1 MKTLLNVILIT
12 VISLSA
18 YSQSPNQIAGRV
30 VSNDKGVPFLS
41 VYIQGTSN
49 GSITN
54 ENGEFTLQD
63 LPGEEMLLC
72 IDGLGYKTIHHPL
85 APASNKEDLLFQIE
99 EDELLLEE
107 VVVTGSR
114 VGLLRYLP
122 GSASIVQPGELAIA
136 APVSANEIL
145 RNIPGVHVVDEEGAG
160 LRVNIGIRGLDPDRS
175 RNALV
180 LEDGIPVALAPY
192 GEPEMYYSPNIERMS
207 GMEVLKGN
215 GSILFG
221 PQTIG
226 GVVNYITEDPGK
238 EPAGKVSF
246 RAGDFG
252 YNSTLL
258 KYSNTIRNT
267 GFTINYNRKT
277 AQEFGPTWFLLHDLN
292 SKLVMDLSPKS
303 RLTMKL
309 GVYDENSN
317 STYVGITQAM
327 YDEGGFDYMNIA
339 PDDNLHIRRYA
350 MSASHAYLLSDGLK
364 LNTTVFAYTTSRD
377 WNRQDFTYDPGVS
390 RLTGISYGTAD
401 AFEGAIYMRNGTGQR
416 NRQFEV
422 AGIEPRLSY
431 RYELL
436 NKTSKLDAGVRFLYE
451 RAYEQRVNGTRAGV
465 SSGELR
471 NDEAR
476 TGNAFSSFVQH
487 KTLFTDQLS
496 VTAGLRTESIWYERD
511 IYRLNHTD
519 TLIGNSTRDFALIPG
534 AGMNYNVS
542 EKVGLF
548 TGLHR
553 GYAPPRTK
561 DAISNEG
568 VALELEAENSWN
580 YELGM
585 RAEIL
590 QTKLELTAFYMN
602 FSNQVIPVSE
612 SAGGAGAGYING
624 GATTHKGAEMSLLVP
639 LNGQASGKWNNSFMV
654 AGTVVD
660 SRFSSDRYILEKTGT
675 DLEKTPVYVN
685 VKGNKTP
692 YAPELTLASSLVLD
706 YAGIIGLRLSGNYI
720 GEQFTD
726 ALNTVDVRDHIAQDA
741 ADPDFD
747 YCQATLN
754 GRIGIM
760 PARFVADAS
769 VWYRLGQSG
778 LEFTLAIK
786 NLTDERYIASRR
798 PQGIRV
804 GMPRFISG
812 GVSYTF

>member
-1 MKTLLNVILIT
+1 VFILIT
-12 VISLSA
+12 VITITVYAQTS
-18 YSQSPNQIAGRV
+18 NQIAGRV
-30 VSNDKGVPFLS
+30 VSNENGVPFLS

-54 ENGEFTLQD
+54 ENGEFILRD
-63 LPGEEMLLC
+63 LPPEEMLLC
-72 IDGLGYKTIHHPL
+72 IDGLGYKTIYHPL
-85 APASNKEDLLFQIE
+85 EPAGIQDDLLFQIE

-122 GSASIVQPGELAIA
+122 GSASIVQARELAMA

-145 RNIPGVHVVDEEGAG
+145 RNIPGVHVVEEEGAG

-238 EPAGKVSF
+238 EAAGKVSF
-246 RAGDFG
+246 RGGDFG

-258 KYSNTIRNT
+258 KFSNRISNT
-267 GFTINYNRKT
+267 GFAINYNRKA
-277 AQEFGPTWFLLHDLN
+277 AQEFGPTTFLLHDIN
-292 SKLVMDLSPKS
+292 SKLVMHLSPRSK
-303 RLTMKL
+303 LTMKL

-327 YDEGGFDYMNIA
+327 YDEGGYDYLTIA

-350 MSASHAYLLSDGLK
+350 MSASHSYLVSDGLK
-364 LNTTVFAYTTSRD
+364 LNTTLFAYTTSRD
-377 WNRQDFTYDPGVS
+377 WNRQDFTYDPGAS
-390 RLTGISYGTAD
+390 RLTGISYGTEEAH
-401 AFEGAIYMRNGTGQR
+401 EGTIFMRNGTGQR

-436 NKTSKLDAGVRFLYE
+436 NRTSKLDAGVRFLYE
-451 RAYEQRVNGTRAGV
+451 KAYEQRVNGTRAGA

-471 NDEAR
+471 NDEIRA
-476 TGNAFSSFVQH
+476 GKAFSSFVQH
-487 KTLFTDQLS
+487 KTLLTDQLTI
-496 VTAGLRTESIWYERD
+496 TAGLRSENTWYERD
-511 IYRLNHTD
+511 ILRLDHTD

-534 AGMNYNVS
+534 AGINFNIN
-542 EKVGLF
+542 ENIGLF

-561 DAISNEG
+561 DAISDDG
-568 VALELEAENSWN
+568 IDLELEAEKSWN
-580 YELGM
+580 YELGL
-585 RAEIL
+585 RAGVAAAEM
-590 QTKLELTAFYMN
+590 ELTAFYMN

-612 SAGGAGAGYING
+612 SSGGAGAGYING
-624 GATTHKGAEMSLLVP
+624 GATVHRGAEMSLLVP
-639 LNGQASGKWNNSFMV
+639 LSGQAPGKWNNSFLV
-654 AGTVVD
+654 AGTVID
-660 SRFSSDRYILEKTGT
+660 SRFSSDRYLLEKTGT
-675 DLEKTPVYVN
+675 DEAAIPLYVN
-685 VKGNKTP
+685 VNGNKTP
-692 YAPELTLASSLVLD
+692 YAPELTLSSSLVFD
-706 YAGIIGLRLSGNYI
+706 YAGIAGLRISGNYT

-726 ALNTVDVRDHIAQDA
+726 ALNTVDVRDHIAEDA
-741 ADPDFD
+741 ADPEFE
-747 YCQATLN
+747 YEQATLN
-754 GRIGIM
+754 GRIGIIR
-760 PARFVADAS
+760 ARFVADAS
-769 VWYRLGQSG
+769 AWYRVGSSG
-778 LEFTLAIK
+778 LEFTLAVK
-786 NLTDERYIASRR
+786 NITDERYIASRR

>member
-1 MKTLLNVILIT
+1 MKKLLNVILIT
-12 VISLSA
+12 AMTCSA
-18 YSQSPNQIAGRV
+18 FSQPSDQIAGKV
-30 VSNDKGVPFLS
+30 VHNEEGVPFLS
-41 VYIQGTSN
+41 VYMQGTSN
-49 GSITN
+49 GTITN
-54 ENGEFTLQD
+54 ENGAFTLQG
-63 LPGEEMLLC
+63 LPGEEVLLC
-72 IDGLGYKTIHHPL
+72 IDGLGYKTIYHPL
-85 APASNKEDLLFQIE
+85 TPGSNQEELLFQIE

-122 GSASIVQPGELAIA
+122 GSANIVQQRELAIA

-175 RNALV
+175 RNVLV

-192 GEPEMYYSPNIERMS
+192 GEPEMYYSPNIERMA

-226 GVVNYITEDPGK
+226 GVVNYITDDPGK
-238 EPAGKVSF
+238 EPAGKVAF

-252 YNSTLL
+252 YNSTYL
-258 KYSNTIRNT
+258 KYGNTINNL
-267 GFTINYNRKT
+267 GFAINYNRK
-277 AQEFGPTWFLLHDLN
+277 AAREFGPTTFLLHDLN
-292 SKLVMDLSPKS
+292 TKLVMDLSPKS
-303 RLTMKL
+303 KLSMKL

-327 YDEGGFDYMNIA
+327 YDAGGYDYLTIA

-350 MSASHAYLLSDGLK
+350 VSASHAYQVKDGLK
-364 LNTTVFAYTTSRD
+364 LNTTLFAYTTSRD
-377 WNRQDFTYDPGVS
+377 WNRQDFTYDPGAS
-390 RLTGISYGTAD
+390 RLTDIVHGTEYAN
-401 AFEGAIYMRNGTGQR
+401 EGAIFMRDGTGQR

-436 NKTSKLDAGVRFLYE
+436 NMTSKLDAGVRFLYE

-465 SSGELR
+465 ASGDLR
-471 NDEAR
+471 NDETR
-476 TGNAFSSFVQH
+476 TGNAFSSFIQH
-487 KTLFTDQLS
+487 KTLLTEQLTI
-496 VTAGLRTESIWYERD
+496 TAGLRSEIIRYERD
-511 IYRLNHTD
+511 IFRLNHVD

-534 AGMNYNVS
+534 AGINYNIS
-542 EKVGLF
+542 DNIGLF

-561 DAISNEG
+561 DAISNNG
-568 VALELEAENSWN
+568 IDLELEAENSWN

-585 RAEIL
+585 RTELFGA
-590 QTKLELTAFYMN
+590 KMELTAFYMN

-612 SAGGAGAGYING
+612 SSGGAGAGLING
-624 GATTHKGAEMSLLVP
+624 GATTHKGVEMSVLMP
-639 LNGQASGKWNNSFMV
+639 LNGPAPGKWNNSFMV
-654 AGTVVD
+654 AGTYVD

-675 DLEKTPVYVN
+675 NEEISPVYVS

-692 YAPELTLASSLVLD
+692 YAPELTLSSALVID
-706 YAGIIGLRLSGNYI
+706 YAGTVGLRLSGNYT
-720 GEQFTD
+720 GAQFTD
-726 ALNTVDVRDHIAQDA
+726 ALNTEDVRDYIAQDA
-741 ADPDFD
+741 ADSD
-747 YCQATLN
+747 YNYKQATLN
-754 GRIGIM
+754 GRIGIIR
-760 PARFVADAS
+760 AHFVADAS
-769 VWYRLGQSG
+769 AWYRLGSSG
-778 LEFTLAIK
+778 LEFTLAVK

-798 PQGIRV
+798 PQGLRV

-812 GVSYTF
+812 GISYNF